1 MKKTEACSRAFLS
14 DRSHSCFSEERH
26 NGPLLPR
33 KQWHRA
39 LRHTFHFCLFALGFA
54 ATTSVALAQ
63 NVGVSAQHS
72 IVGVST
78 DTDGR
83 TWLTLSVTLTN
94 GGDMDLTDVRLL
106 TSPGLSPA
114 PGTEPDALLIGDLA
128 VDTSVTKDW
137 TFESLFPST
146 EVLPGPVLFLGEATD
161 SFGDFIAFPVDS
173 LEGE

>member
-1 MKKTEACSRAFLS
+1 MKTTEACSRAFLPN
-14 DRSHSCFSEERH
+14 RSHSCSAKERQF
-26 NGPLLPR
+26 GLVLPSS
-33 KQWHRA
+33 QWHRK
-39 LRHTFHFCLFALGFA
+39 LRHIFHSCLFALGFA

-78 DTDGR
+78 DADGR

-94 GGDMDLTDVRLL
+94 GGDTDLSDVRLL

-114 PGTEPDALLIGDLA
+114 PGTESGALLIGDLA
-128 VDTSVTKDW
+128 MDTSVTKDW

-173 LEGE
+173 VKGE